1 MNLRYTKRSFTALLL
16 VAVAFTTFR
25 CTDKFEDYNTDPYGI
40 RDEQLEADFNTIG
53 LPFKQIQLS
62 IYVNDPAWNTQLQQ
76 NLIADIYSG
85 YMMSPTP
92 FSGNTNNT
100 NYALVAGWNS
110 YPWSDAYDMV
120 MKPVAKIKTL
130 TEGKYD
136 NFYAW
141 SLILKVEAMHRVS
154 DIYGPIIYSK
164 FGQLNAD
171 GSVDYDSQKD
181 AYYAFFAELKTAID
195 ILTPLAQQEAAGALK
210 VIPFQPF
217 DLAYNGSYTK
227 WVKFANTLRLRL
239 AIRISDVDAVKA
251 KTEGEA
257 ALANPFG
264 LLVRN
269 SENFV
274 ISIPTTHPLN
284 VINNSWGDIRLGAPV
299 ESILT
304 GYDDPRLPFYALPA
318 TDTVFIEKDGEGNI
332 IPVYKGIRQGINIDA
347 KVRYGNYSAL
357 ATFPDK
363 ITLMT
368 TAEAWFLKAE
378 AALRGWDG
386 ADDAQTAYENGI
398 SFSFQQYEAEGL
410 QAYLADDVS
419 TAAPY
424 VDPKSVKVGENDIA
438 EDSPH
443 LSKATIKW
451 DDGASFEN
459 KLEKIITQKWIAM
472 YPEGQE
478 AWSEFRRTGYPKL
491 FPVVLN
497 KSDGE
502 ISTEAFIKRIKFSS
516 GEYST
521 NTAGVTK
528 AVGLLGGPDTGGTSL
543 WWDID

>member
-1 MNLRYTKRSFTALLL
+1 MNLRYTKRKLTVFLL
-16 VAVAFTTFR
+16 ATVAFTAFR

-40 RDEQLEADFNTIG
+40 RDEQLGADFNTIG

-76 NLIADIYSG
+76 NLIADVYSG

-92 FSGNTNNT
+92 FAGNTNNT
-100 NYALVAGWNS
+100 NYALVSGWNS

-120 MKPVAKIKTL
+120 MKPAAKIKSL
-130 TEGKYD
+130 TQGQYD

-164 FGQLNAD
+164 FGQLNSD

-181 AYYAFFAELKTAID
+181 VYYAFFSELKTAID
-195 ILTPLAQQEAAGALK
+195 ILTPLAQQEASLK

-217 DLAYNGSYTK
+217 DLVYNGSYSK

-239 AIRISDVDAVKA
+239 AIRISDVDPAKA

-257 ALANPFG
+257 ALANPIG

-269 SENFV
+269 SENFAV
-274 ISIPTTHPLN
+274 AIPTTHPLN

-299 ESILT
+299 ESILS
-304 GYDDPRLPFYALPA
+304 GYNDPRLPFYALPA
-318 TDTVFIEKDGEGNI
+318 ADKVFDEVDGDGNK

-347 KVRYGNYSAL
+347 KVRYGDYSAL
-357 ATFPDK
+357 VTFPDK

-368 TAEAWFLKAE
+368 TAEAWFLRAE
-378 AALRGWDG
+378 AALRGWEG
-386 ADDAQTAYENGI
+386 AGDVHTDYENGI
-398 SFSFQQYEAEGL
+398 SSSFQQYEAEGL
-410 QAYLADDVS
+410 STYLADDES
-419 TAAPY
+419 TPAPY
-424 VDPKSVKVGENDIA
+424 IDPKSIVEGENDID
-438 EDSPH
+438 EDSPY
-443 LSKATIKW
+443 LGKAKIKW
-451 DDGASFEN
+451 DDAASFEN

-502 ISTEAFIKRIKFSS
+502 ISTQAFIKRIKFSS

-528 AVGLLGGPDTGGTSL
+528 AASLLGGPDTGGTPL
-543 WWDID
+543 WWDVD